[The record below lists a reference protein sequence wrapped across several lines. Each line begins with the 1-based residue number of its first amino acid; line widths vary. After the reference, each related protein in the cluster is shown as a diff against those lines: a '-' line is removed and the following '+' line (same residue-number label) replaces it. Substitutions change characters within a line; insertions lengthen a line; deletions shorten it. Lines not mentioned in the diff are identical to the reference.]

1 MTIINDKNTA
11 TFIASQ
17 NFNGQEIVVISQSR
31 VEAISECFRAVCEA
45 FAEQ

>member
-1 MTIINDKNTA
+1 MTIIADKATA

-17 NFNGQEIVVISQSR
+17 NFNGKEIIVISQSR
-31 VEAISECFRAVCEA
+31 VEAISECFRQVCQA